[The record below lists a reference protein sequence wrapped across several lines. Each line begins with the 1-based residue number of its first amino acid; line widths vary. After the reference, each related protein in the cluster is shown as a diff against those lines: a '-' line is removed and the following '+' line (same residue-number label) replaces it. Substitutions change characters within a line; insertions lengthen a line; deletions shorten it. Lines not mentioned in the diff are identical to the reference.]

1 MLYPRVGPGPFRA
14 SQLRDGDRYE
24 LSDGHAIY
32 CPPASLRRGQA
43 SLTGAGVIDSDPAV
57 PGVAANVGI
66 AFNNDRNLRAPDTIV
81 TADAPPQPGWLDVA
95 PPLAVEYVEPG
106 HDEVD
111 LSAKISELL
120 ALGVRY
126 FWVVRLTDP
135 VRVEVH
141 TQGEPVQIVDA
152 DETLTAPGVLQN
164 PLPVRALVDPVAA
177 RPVMLHNL
185 LQRRGYAS
193 FAEFQAEHAA
203 AQTRR

>member
-1 MLYPRVGPGPFRA
+1 MCNKQAERTDVIVGRMLYPRVGPGPFRA

-66 AFNNDRNLRAPDTIV
+66 AFNNDRNLRAPDIIV

-106 HDEVD
+106 HDEV
-111 LSAKISELL
+111 
-120 ALGVRY
+120 
-126 FWVVRLTDP
+126 
-135 VRVEVH
+135 
-141 TQGEPVQIVDA
+141 
-152 DETLTAPGVLQN
+152 
-164 PLPVRALVDPVAA
+164 
-177 RPVMLHNL
+177 MLHNL

-203 AQTRR
+203 AQIRR